1 MKTSTRATLRK
12 VWKREFDRR
21 GIVWCELQLDGCWRK
36 VHGFAHAK
44 KSDELLPEE
53 FNKVVAA
60 CNICHRKLDEG
71 EQLDGDT
78 PHQVMED
85 IIDLVIESSDWPT
98 RTKDLNRITTV
109 WKKYQKKSPIRR
121 SQ

>member
-1 MKTSTRATLRK
+1 MKTSTRSTLRK

-21 GIVWCELQLDGCWRK
+21 EITWCELQLDGCWRI
-36 VHGFAHAK
+36 VQGFAHAK

-60 CNICHRKLDEG
+60 CNSCHRQLDEG
-71 EQLDGDT
+71 KS
-78 PHQVMED
+78 HQVMED

-98 RTKDLNRITTV
+98 RTEDLNRITSV
-109 WKKYQKKSPIRR
+109 WKKYQKKSPIRKF
-121 SQ
+121 Q